1 MSITN
6 RFSRI
11 GIVLLPIALLAVF
24 FKYLHPLNSILHGI
38 EGVGVRKTALILF
51 ISFFAIWSLLYISFV
66 FFVRITKWVWSDT
79 NSKSTEIQSFSDNS
93 NIEKSLENNMDYQK
107 WAKEKKDEIDSLNK
121 VWEENFPPEKN
132 KNEES
137 KKE

>member
-93 NIEKSLENNMDYQK
+93 NIEKSLENNMDYQN

>member
-51 ISFFAIWSLLYISFV
+51 ISFFAIWSILYISFV

-79 NSKSTEIQSFSDNS
+79 NSKSAEIQSFSDNS

-132 KNEES
+132 KIGRAHV
-137 KKE
+137 